1 MAESMAA
8 GVPLIAMDLGSCRE
22 VIADGQT
29 GFLVNSVDEAV
40 EAVGKIENIDRRKC
54 RQRVEDNFVI
64 DCMVE
69 GYEKVYEEIFRREA
83 EKNKQ

>member
-8 GVPLIAMDLGSCRE
+8 GVPVIAMDLGSCRE
-22 VIADGQT
+22 VITDKQT

-40 EAVGKIENIDRRKC
+40 EAVGKIDLLDRKKCRRHVEENFTIDR
-54 RQRVEDNFVI
+54 
-64 DCMVE
+64 MVA

-83 EKNKQ
+83 LKK